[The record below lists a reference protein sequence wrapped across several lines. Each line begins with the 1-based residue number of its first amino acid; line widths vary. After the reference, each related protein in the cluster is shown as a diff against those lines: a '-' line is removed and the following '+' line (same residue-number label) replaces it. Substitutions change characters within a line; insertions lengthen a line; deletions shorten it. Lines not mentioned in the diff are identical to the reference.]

1 MMNFLVLDVG
11 GQAIKYA
18 IMNEKAEF
26 IEKNQSPTPVDTLEH
41 FIDTI
46 GSIFD
51 KYKNVISGIAISMP
65 GRINSN
71 TGYLYTGGALE
82 YNNETEIGTILSKR
96 CPVPISIEN
105 DGKCAAL
112 AEAWVGNLK
121 DYDDGIVVVL
131 GTGIGGGIIKDKKLL
146 KGKHFIAGEFS
157 FIFTN
162 NPPLYGKSTQTF
174 ADDCGTCGLT
184 IPLARSK
191 DLPLDK
197 VDGRK
202 FFEYAN
208 SGDED
213 ALRILD
219 EYCHKLVL
227 QLYNLQ
233 HIYDPEKFAIGG
245 GISRQDIL
253 FEYIEKNIEKCS
265 TEIKYMIKPEIV
277 RCKFFN
283 DSNLIGALHNYLMRF
298 GK

>member
-1 MMNFLVLDVG
+1 MKFLVLDVG

-26 IEKNQSPTPVDTLEH
+26 IEKSETPTPLDTLEH
-41 FIDTI
+41 FVDTI
-46 GSIFD
+46 VEIFNKHKD
-51 KYKNVISGIAISMP
+51 TISGIAMSMP
-65 GRINSN
+65 GRIDSSK
-71 TGYLYTGGALE
+71 GYLYTGGALQ
-82 YNNETEIGTILSKR
+82 YNDNTEMRNLLSKR
-96 CPVPISIEN
+96 CPVPIAIEN

-131 GTGIGGGIIKDKKLL
+131 GTGIGGGIIKDKKLH

-162 NPPLYGKSTQTF
+162 NPLLPGRTNQCL

-184 IPLARSK
+184 IPFATAK
-191 DLPLDK
+191 NLPIDNI
-197 VDGRK
+197 DGRK

-208 SGDED
+208 KGDKE
-213 ALRILD
+213 ALQTLD
-219 EYCHKLVL
+219 DYCHKLAL

-253 FEYIEKNIEKCS
+253 FEYLEKNIEKCS
-265 TEIKYMIKPEIV
+265 TEIMYMLKPEIV

-283 DSNLIGALHNYLMRF
+283 DSNLIGALYNYITSF
-298 GK
+298 PN